1 MRWANLMIKSILMM
15 DREIYQVLCR
25 HLSIWTLSRKSQGKL
40 NTYSRITKITCL
52 CKKKQQVQPQIGLKQ
67 QSPVLKTSI
76 KTSTLLTSSLI
87 WRMKFKRRTR
97 RNEWARV
104 KASQAW
110 LPLWKHS
117 LFRRWARQYSN
128 EIGPRTWSNIRS
140 CSHRQRRLCYLPSS
154 FYRLQRLSPKTKT
167 SCKGPSAFSWLKALK
182 IRLQRKWG
190 SLSLLKTAV
199 QRRRSYS
206 RRRRNLWY
214 PYRPRIALLH
224 SDRPLKNKFK
234 IAKRG

>member
-25 HLSIWTLSRKSQGKL
+25 HWSIWTLSRKSQDAL
-40 NTYSRITKITCL
+40 NTYSRKMLIICL
-52 CKKKQQVQPQIGLKQ
+52 CKKKQQVPPQIGLKQ
-67 QSPVLKTSI
+67 QSQVLKTRI
-76 KTSTLLTSSLI
+76 KTSTMLTSSLI

-97 RNEWARV
+97 HNEWARV
-104 KASQAW
+104 RASQAW

-128 EIGPRTWSNIRS
+128 VIGPRTWSNIRS

-154 FYRLQRLSPKTKT
+154 FYRLQRLSPRTRT
-167 SCKGPSAFSWLKALK
+167 CCKGHSAFSWLKA
-182 IRLQRKWG
+182 RKTLLPKMSG
-190 SLSLLKTAV
+190 SPSLLKTAV
-199 QRRRSYS
+199 PRRRSYS

-224 SDRPLKNKFK
+224 SDRPLKNEFK